1 MLIDV
6 FAALYMYVLF
16 GVYICACTGTSGIT
30 IRDFDE
36 SSNFSFYLGYGNY
49 TIICKISDSKG
60 AITTTY
66 IDVVTSINNEIVA
79 AEDVMDLTDNF
90 LQSYLFNASATPSV
104 DQVASVVTAAISM
117 FNYAGDLATITTTT
131 ANETQNTTA
140 IINQLKNRREKIV
153 NHSIDNVFGNLSED
167 ETSLSILQT
176 ESQLLN
182 VIVNNFE
189 QINSETG
196 KTTMIEFGNIL
207 NGVNNIG
214 SSSSFD
220 TALNDDTADAL
231 VSGILNVGNAFV
243 NENEINSSIVISSI
257 DIGLNLLL
265 LFKLNNS
272 IPGESG
278 YTYETNDGSIVN
290 GMKQSVDN
298 LNDNNDNIC
307 GSDYLYYNQIGN
319 IMSDEN
325 INEFNCLF
333 SLQSSYLYQNVPGD
347 LSVSNVISFEFT
359 LVPDS
364 IDYDVEEII
373 YDTLNS
379 DSNTTGRRRLTV
391 SDVINDTGM

>member
-1 MLIDV
+1 MCQVSVSSLNFCSAFCFQGVSDV
-6 FAALYMYVLF
+6 
-16 GVYICACTGTSGIT
+16 T
-30 IRDFDE
+30 IRDFEE
-36 SSNFSFYLGYGNY
+36 SSSLTLYLGHGNY
-49 TIICKISDSKG
+49 TITCKISDDKG

-66 IDVVTSINNEIVA
+66 IDVTTSIDDEIGA
-79 AEDVMDLTDNF
+79 AQDVMDLADIF
-90 LQSYLFNASATPSV
+90 LQSYLFNASTTNV
-104 DQVASVVTAAISM
+104 QEIVSVVAAAITM
-117 FNYAGDLATITTTT
+117 FNYAGDLATTTTT
-131 ANETQNTTA
+131 ATFNETQNTTT
-140 IINQLKNRREKIV
+140 IINQLKNSREEIV
-153 NHSIDNVFGNLSED
+153 THLVDNVFGNLNED
-167 ETSLSILQT
+167 EISLSVLQI

-182 VIVNNFE
+182 VIVDNFE
-189 QINSETG
+189 QINTFTG
-196 KTTMIEFGNIL
+196 KTVMIEFGNIL

-214 SSSSFD
+214 STDSFD

-319 IMSDEN
+319 IMSDKN

-333 SLQSSYLYQNVPGD
+333 SLQSSYLYQHVPGD
-347 LSVSNVISFEFT
+347 LSVSNVINFEFT
-359 LVPDS
+359 TVPNS
-364 IDYDVEEII
+364 IDYDVEQII